1 MVDASGIP
9 RRVTETTPAQKHNDL
24 ARKVEQQ
31 GSARRLQSASIGKP
45 DEGQIFLASDG
56 QRFVDEEGVERIRFR
71 TSDGSAAFD
80 GPVNIQ
86 GPLTLRPGS
95 IENDALMSPL
105 AYEASYNDSSAL
117 VVTSEEATVC
127 QLELRIPPGYT
138 RALVVV
144 QGSVGVVNPTDNP
157 SSIAGR
163 VYIKA
168 PNLAAEQW
176 GAKRFQRVEGKSDG
190 ALVPVRQQV
199 YDNLDGGS
207 IACRLVLQNTGSN
220 WGATQG
226 GATLNAFAIYT
237 R

>member
-9 RRVTETTPAQKHNDL
+9 RRVTPQSLAQKHNDL
-24 ARKVEQQ
+24 ARTVEQQ
-31 GSARRLQSASIGKP
+31 GSARKLRSASIGTP
-45 DEGQIFLASDG
+45 DTGQVFLASDG
-56 QRFVDEEGVERIRFR
+56 QRFVDSDGVERIRFR

-80 GPVNIQ
+80 GPVDIQ

-105 AYEASYNDSSAL
+105 AYEASYNDSAAL
-117 VVTSEEATVC
+117 FVTAEETTVC

-144 QGSVGVVNPTDNP
+144 QGSVGIVNPTDAP

-163 VYIKA
+163 VYIKV
-168 PNLAAEQW
+168 PNRAAEQW
-176 GAKRFQRVEGKSDG
+176 GAKRFQRVEAQSDG

-199 YDNLDGGS
+199 YDDLDGGT
-207 IACRLVLQNTGSN
+207 IACRLVLQNTGNN